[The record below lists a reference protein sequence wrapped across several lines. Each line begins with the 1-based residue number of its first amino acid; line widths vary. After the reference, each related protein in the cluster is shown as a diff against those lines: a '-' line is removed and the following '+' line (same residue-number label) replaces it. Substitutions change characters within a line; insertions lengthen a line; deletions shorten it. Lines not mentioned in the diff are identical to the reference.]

1 MSDGLEFGQSIRS
14 TIVEGKENDADEINP
29 SKKKTSQKT
38 IIIISVL
45 TVCIIAL
52 IIGIVL
58 YLILKNDTPSDEPEP
73 IIEQP
78 QNFSVTIEVF
88 KYRKGKG
95 EKEHEKENLGL
106 PVYFLSEEFKC
117 GEKDFEVLLDGKS
130 VNFSK
135 NFTFYVEGNY
145 TVTYILKKKFESLE
159 NLFTNCFYITRI
171 KFDYINGA
179 NLADTSKMFYNC
191 DGLYELNLTGLDITN
206 VKKASYMFYGCS
218 SLVNLDLSPL
228 NFGKTEDMISM
239 FYGMENLVNLNLQ
252 NFNTKNV
259 ERMS

>member
-117 GEKDFEVLLDGKS
+117 EEKDFEVLLDGKS
-130 VNFSK
+130 LNFSK
-135 NFTFYVEGNY
+135 NFTFYVEG
-145 TVTYILKKKFESLE
+145 
-159 NLFTNCFYITRI
+159 
-171 KFDYINGA
+171 
-179 NLADTSKMFYNC
+179 
-191 DGLYELNLTGLDITN
+191 
-206 VKKASYMFYGCS
+206 
-218 SLVNLDLSPL
+218 
-228 NFGKTEDMISM
+228 
-239 FYGMENLVNLNLQ
+239 
-252 NFNTKNV
+252 
-259 ERMS
+259 